1 LGQNADNQSSRAPGA
16 AGAVATEG
24 EIGMAV
30 LRSVAVLVLAILV
43 AGPVRAQTYSLSESP
58 QANESFALRLS
69 LKLAGEMT
77 VLQDSQPIKLK
88 LAAQAEH
95 GFRERVLAVQKDGPL
110 VTKAAR
116 YYDDARAA
124 ITVDGATSQRML
136 RADRRLVVAQRPQD
150 ALLCYCPQG
159 ALTREELET
168 VSEHFDTLALA
179 GLLPGKDAK
188 VGDTWKVGNPA
199 AQALCLFDG
208 LVENDLIG
216 KLAEVKNGEAI
227 ISITGTT
234 RGIELGAQA
243 KVSVTATAK
252 FDLTRKRLVA
262 LEWKQKD
269 DRDQGPASPALAV
282 ETTTTVTRKAIEE
295 PKELTD
301 VALAGV
307 PQGFEVPAA
316 LTVVSIRDVKG
327 RFDLSVGRDWQVVS
341 QTDSRLV
348 LRLLDRGDFVAQAT
362 VTPWTK
368 ADAGQHL
375 DAKEFREQMLASP
388 GWQAEDVLQEGDL
401 PNQPAGRYVYRLTA
415 RGEMDGVKVVQC
427 FYLIAMPKGEQV
439 VVAFTLKLTQVN
451 KLGAR
456 DMVLVDGLE
465 LAK

>member
-1 LGQNADNQSSRAPGA
+1 
-16 AGAVATEG
+16 
-24 EIGMAV
+24 MAV
-30 LRSVAVLVLAILV
+30 LRSAAVLVLAMLI
-43 AGPVRAQTYSLSESP
+43 AGPAHAQTCPLTESP
-58 QANESFALRLS
+58 QANESFALHLS
-69 LKLAGEMT
+69 LTLAGEMT
-77 VLQDSQPIKLK
+77 VHQEGQTVKLK
-88 LAAQAEH
+88 IAAQAEH

-124 ITVDGATSQRML
+124 ITVDGATSQRTL
-136 RADRRLVVAQRPQD
+136 RADRRLIVAQRPQD

-159 ALTREELET
+159 SLTREEMET

-179 GLLPGKDAK
+179 GLLPGKDVA

-208 LVENDLIG
+208 LVENDLTG
-216 KLAEVKNGEAI
+216 KLTEVRNGEALI
-227 ISITGTT
+227 AIAGIA

-243 KVSVTATAK
+243 KVAVTATAK
-252 FDLTRKRLVA
+252 FDLSRKRLTA

-269 DRDQGPASPALAV
+269 DRDQGPASPAITV
-282 ETTTTVTRKAIEE
+282 ETTTTVTRKPIEE

-307 PQGFEVPAA
+307 PQGFDVPAP
-316 LTVVSIRDVKG
+316 LTLVSIRDVKE
-327 RFDLSVGRDWQVVS
+327 RFNLNAGRDWQVVS

-362 VTPWTK
+362 VTPWAK

-401 PNQPAGRYVYRLTA
+401 PNQPVGRYVYRLTA
-415 RGEMDGVKVVQC
+415 RGEMDAVKVVQC
-427 FYLIAMPKGEQV
+427 FYLVASPKGEQV

-465 LAK
+465 LTK